1 MTMTLYKIE
10 DFYPNYRNDLFEGDD
25 IKGYDVYAGTN
36 DEKIGNVDD
45 ALVDESGYFR
55 YLVISTGFWVF
66 GKRVL
71 IPIGRCRVDNDHKRI
86 YAMGLETKEQ
96 AENLPEYR
104 EDTVVD
110 SQYEQNVR
118 SIYGAPTYAVPSV
131 ENSAAVEDSPP
142 VEGAGVAATAT
153 GRQVMPPTL
162 PQTPSRATTTPTERT
177 QSDRL
182 VAQDDQSYSYD
193 REPSFYN
200 TTDLDH
206 QKLKLYEE
214 RLVAHK
220 RREKTGEVLVS
231 KRVVTEQ
238 AKTTIP
244 VENEKVV
251 VQIREAVGAEQ
262 NLAAGEVAFND
273 TEVARLEVYQENADI
288 RKEAFVR
295 EEVEIRKEVER
306 NTVEAEETLRH
317 EKLEVKREGNP
328 IVEDKKR
335 P

>member
-1 MTMTLYKIE
+1 MTLYKIE

-71 IPIGRCRVDNDHKRI
+71 IPIGRCRVDNDNKRI

-110 SQYEQNVR
+110 RQYEQNVR
-118 SIYGAPTYAVPSV
+118 SIYAVPSV

-162 PQTPSRATTTPTERT
+162 PQTPSRPTTTTTE
-177 QSDRL
+177 SDRL
-182 VAQDDQSYSYD
+182 VAQDDQSYSYN

-206 QKLKLYEE
+206 KKLKLYEE

-220 RREKTGEVLVS
+220 HREKTGEVLVS

-273 TEVARLEVYQENADI
+273 TEIARLEVYQESADI